1 MIATTDNSVLLS
13 NVSVWTETEESR
25 KSPMFENMNVIKD
38 ETGQHM
44 VEILSSG
51 SSSAIS
57 KPIRSIHQYINSLI
71 EKISVGLV
79 VCDDAPSKSVAHLSG
94 GNSASTSTT
103 SKDLHFRDLRLLYT
117 PLNPNETHTILV
129 RSHCVLVSLDP
140 FQAVIMADRIIVV
153 LPTNYDANENMCQIL
168 RMFENNFRGTCNML
182 EKPRKCFSYLCYDI
196 LLATIS
202 PTDS

>member
-1 MIATTDNSVLLS
+1 MYETL
-13 NVSVWTETEESR
+13 NV
-25 KSPMFENMNVIKD
+25 MKD

-57 KPIRSIHQYINSLI
+57 KPIRLIHQYINSLM
-71 EKISVGLV
+71 ERISVGLIA
-79 VCDDAPSKSVAHLSG
+79 CDDTDQLPLKSPARLSG

-129 RSHCVLVSLDP
+129 RKHCVLVSLDP
-140 FQAVIMADRIIVV
+140 FQAIIMADRIIVV
-153 LPTNYDANENMCQIL
+153 LPTNNEANENLSQIL
-168 RMFENNFRGTCNML
+168 RMFENSFRGTCSKVL
-182 EKPRKCFSYLCYDI
+182 GSFVCFSDVC
-196 LLATIS
+196 
-202 PTDS
+202 